1 MHLKEPMLLNIQS
14 YAHVRQYST
23 AFKFLFKNK
32 NMKAGQFINK
42 LFQDYSA
49 NLLLVV

>member
-23 AFKFLFKNK
+23 ALKFLFKNK

-42 LFQDYSA
+42 FFPDSSA
-49 NLLLVV
+49 NLQLLV